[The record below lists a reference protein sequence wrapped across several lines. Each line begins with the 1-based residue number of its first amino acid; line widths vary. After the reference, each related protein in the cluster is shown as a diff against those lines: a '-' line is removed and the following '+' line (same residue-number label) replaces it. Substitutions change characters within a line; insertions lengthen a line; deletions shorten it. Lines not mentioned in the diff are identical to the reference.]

1 MLFIHKNHINITGFH
16 LENIIMLR
24 NLEAACG
31 FITEAEAACFLRKQV
46 DLQGAC
52 FERELARRIVDD
64 PSDEKYT
71 GFWLD
76 LCGGNLN
83 LGRVVHDAPDRPRLI
98 WARA

>member
-24 NLEAACG
+24 NL
-31 FITEAEAACFLRKQV
+31 EAACFLRKQV